1 MNEDETISTGVKIV
15 RPSSRRKFL
24 VDLLGGGAILAAGT
38 PDLQPLIQ
46 NIRVAWNTKPYPYNL
61 FNDND
66 GLVGDSYSP
75 DLNFMA
81 MTKVEDD
88 GYLSIWDYQRQCMT
102 TLPTGSESGSS
113 SWGPDNR
120 RLLFQSQTSLDL
132 WDVPTR
138 QQLASYDGD
147 AYQGFTDLFWS
158 PDGTRVV
165 QFASSNDNG
174 SGNVL
179 VIMSIDPLKPLSQ
192 LKAPDSAPLFCWSPD
207 SRKLAFL
214 QGSPDSALWHILIW
228 EIQRQQ
234 VVAEIP
240 VKRQSQP
247 YPSDLAWSPDGVR
260 IAVLYDGGLHIIEMG
275 KGTNTYTL
283 DEPNQGGKL
292 VWSPDSRYLAVA
304 IALPSNGSL
313 TSCGKFGVWDVIER
327 KYVRLLR
334 YSTFFEIPDALSW
347 SQDGTN
353 IRAIADVYQ
362 QENWSW
368 P

>member
-1 MNEDETISTGVKIV
+1 MNEDETTSPGVKIV

-24 VDLLGGGAILAAGT
+24 AGLLGGGAILAAGT
-38 PDLQPLIQ
+38 PGLLQFMQ
-46 NIRVAWNTKPYPYNL
+46 NVRVAWNTKPYPYNL
-61 FNDND
+61 FNGND

-88 GYLSIWDYQRQCMT
+88 GYLHIWDYQLQHMT

-120 RLLFQSQTSLDL
+120 RLLFQSQASLDL

-147 AYQGFTDLFWS
+147 AYQGFADLFWS
-158 PDGTRVV
+158 PDGTRAV
-165 QFASSNDNG
+165 QFARNNDNAND
-174 SGNVL
+174 NVL
-179 VIMSIDPLKPLSQ
+179 VIMSIDPLKPIAQ
-192 LKAPDSAPLFCWSPD
+192 WKAPATLFCWSPD
-207 SRKLAFL
+207 SRELAFL
-214 QGSPDSALWHILIW
+214 QGSPDNPLWRVLIW

-234 VVAEIP
+234 VIAEIP
-240 VKRQSQP
+240 FRKAQM
-247 YPSDLAWSPDGVR
+247 YPGDLAWSPDGVR
-260 IAVLYDGGLHIIEMG
+260 IALLYDGGVHIIEMG
-275 KGTNTYTL
+275 KSVTHYTL
-283 DEPNQGGKL
+283 DEPQREGRF

-304 IALPSNGSL
+304 VELPSNGSL
-313 TSCGKFGVWDVIER
+313 TSVGKFGVWDVIAR
-327 KYVRLLR
+327 KYVRTLR
-334 YSTFFEIPDALSW
+334 YSTFFEVPDALSW
-347 SQDGTN
+347 SRDGTN

-362 QENWSW
+362 QENWGW